1 LFSKKRARQ
10 IEGLGTK
17 PLNACT
23 QPPNKLPFAPCKK
36 NGARAVTKKANKLP
50 DLEESLAEITQLIDK
65 MEHGEQT
72 LEQSL
77 THFERGITLVK
88 HCQQVLEKADQKV
101 QLLIKKNNQDTLIA
115 YTDTDD
121 EENHDD

>member
-1 LFSKKRARQ
+1 VVAGEGRGEGKLLVRNSQISYLLPSKK
-10 IEGLGTK
+10 K
-17 PLNACT
+17 
-23 QPPNKLPFAPCKK
+23 
-36 NGARAVTKKANKLP
+36 GALVVTKKATKLP

-88 HCQQVLEKADQKV
+88 HCQQVLEKAEQKV
-101 QLLIKKNNQDTLIA
+101 QLLVKQNQHDTLTP
-115 YTDTDD
+115 YESD
-121 EENHDD
+121 EEDHDD

>member
-1 LFSKKRARQ
+1 VL
-10 IEGLGTK
+10 
-17 PLNACT
+17 
-23 QPPNKLPFAPCKK
+23 
-36 NGARAVTKKANKLP
+36 AVTKKANKLP

-88 HCQQVLEKADQKV
+88 HCQQVLEKAEQKV
-101 QLLIKKNNQDTLIA
+101 QLLVKQNNQDVLTPFAGEEDL
-115 YTDTDD
+115 DSD